1 MRDIKIRCSSLGRIM
16 SSPQGKSNLEKY
28 NEAVE
33 SLEKYKFEY
42 AEIKNKETKAAQ
54 KKLEQVV
61 KTEALVAQ
69 LYLVN
74 NEVNLSE
81 TCKKELIKVF
91 AAHKYNRTREIRS
104 KFFDKGIETEED
116 SITTVCRVTK
126 QFLKK
131 NEVELSNDF
140 ITGTPDLFIGENI
153 YNAEEVRDTKS
164 SWDLITFLEAK
175 NDTLNSDYYWQ
186 LQGYAWLTGAK
197 RLSVD
202 YCLNNTPFHLIEQ
215 EIRKE
220 NYNWPNYIAPD
231 WAEMQIVA
239 NHVYDRP
246 TFEDYLKLLGLYS
259 GMEEKEEQVFGS
271 FVEIPLKER
280 HFNFEFERDDEKIE
294 AIKAIVIEC
303 RNWMEANL
311 FKKV

>member
-1 MRDIKIRCSSLGRIM
+1 MRDIKFRCSSLGKIM
-16 SSPQGKSNLEKY
+16 TNPQGKSNLEKY

-33 SLEKYKFEY
+33 SLEKYKFDY

-81 TCKKELIKVF
+81 TCKKELIRVF
-91 AAHKYNRTREIRS
+91 ASHKYSRNREIRS

-140 ITGTPDLFIGENI
+140 ITGTPDLFIWENI

-175 NDTLNSDYYWQ
+175 NDSMNSDYLWQ

-202 YCLNNTPFHLIEQ
+202 YCLNNTPFYLIEQ

-220 NYNWPNYIAPD
+220 MYNWKDGLIPQ
-231 WAEMQIVA
+231 WATLQILA
-239 NHVYDRP
+239 NHVYDRA
-246 TFEDYLKLLGLYS
+246 TYCDYMQKLMIFEFED
-259 GMEEKEEQVFGS
+259 EKAEQIFDS

-280 HFNFEFERDDEKIE
+280 HFNFEFDRDDSKIE
-294 AIKAIVIEC
+294 AIKARVIEC
-303 RNWMEANL
+303 RNWMDANL

>member
-1 MRDIKIRCSSLGRIM
+1 MRDIKFRCSSLGKIM
-16 SSPQGKSNLEKY
+16 TNQQGKSNLEKY

-42 AEIKNKETKAAQ
+42 AEMKNKETKTAQ
-54 KKLEQVV
+54 KKLEQIEKYESAVS
-61 KTEALVAQ
+61 Q
-69 LYLVN
+69 LYLTKD
-74 NEVNLSE
+74 EVHLSE

-91 AAHKYNRTREIRS
+91 AAHKYNRTREIRT

-140 ITGTPDLFIGENI
+140 ITGTPDLFIGESI

-175 NDTLNSDYYWQ
+175 NDSLNSDYLWQ

-202 YCLNNTPFHLIEQ
+202 YCLNNTPFNLIEQ

-220 NYNWPNYIAPD
+220 SYNLRDVMPQ
-231 WAEMQIVA
+231 WAVLQILA
-239 NHVYDRP
+239 NHVYDRA
-246 TFEDYLKLLGLYS
+246 TFCDYMQKLMIFEFED
-259 GMEEKEEQVFGS
+259 EKAEHIFDT

-280 HFNFEFERDDEKIE
+280 HFNFEFERDDSKIE
-294 AIKAIVIEC
+294 AIKTRIIEC